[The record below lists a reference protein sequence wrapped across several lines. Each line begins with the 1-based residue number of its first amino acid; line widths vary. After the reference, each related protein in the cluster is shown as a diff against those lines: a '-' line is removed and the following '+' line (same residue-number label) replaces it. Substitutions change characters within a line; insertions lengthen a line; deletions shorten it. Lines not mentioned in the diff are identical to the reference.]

1 MMDSR
6 FLRLD
11 TEDLCALV
19 SEFDSAQT
27 VAEELLAHPDGGPGR
42 HAGPGGRLLELRGD
56 TAVLR
61 DPGGDL
67 CALPASGLYAC
78 RVAALTALAA
88 NQLLDPGVVTASL
101 IGSGAAGRIQLLVI
115 ARSVPDVSHVAVHSP
130 GGPHA
135 SPVDSGIAGVLE
147 ATGIG
152 LTVAASP
159 EEATFGASLVVVTEP
174 VVSEPC
180 LGHLAPGSVLVNATG
195 RSLREETTG
204 CVSAVY
210 VDDLGLLDAAGSGP
224 GRPGSAAGRVPVP
237 AGGRL
242 GVEADLRQVFTG
254 EHPGRAC
261 ADHVLLVELLSGAA
275 PGTRLDV
282 ALAERIHRT
291 ALCHGLGALSPG

>member
-1 MMDSR
+1 MDSR

-19 SEFDSAQT
+19 SGFDSAQT
-27 VAEELLAHPDGGPGR
+27 AAEELLAHPHGGPGR
-42 HAGPGGRLLELRGD
+42 YAGPGGRLLELRGE

-61 DPGGDL
+61 DPGGGDL
-67 CALPASGLYAC
+67 CAMPASGLYAC
-78 RVAALTALAA
+78 RAAALTALAA

-130 GGPHA
+130 RGPHA
-135 SPVDSGIAGVLE
+135 SPVDSGTAGVLE

-195 RSLREETTG
+195 RSLKEEATG

-210 VDDLGLLDAAGSGP
+210 VDDLGLLDGAAGP
-224 GRPGSAAGRVPVP
+224 GCPGSVAGCVPVP

-261 ADHVLLVELLSGAA
+261 ADHVLLVELLSGTA
-275 PGTRLDV
+275 PETRLDV

-291 ALCHGLGALSPG
+291 ALRHGLGALSPG

>member
-1 MMDSR
+1 MDSR

-19 SEFDSAQT
+19 SGFDLAQT
-27 VAEELLAHPDGGPGR
+27 AAEELLAHPDGGSGR
-42 HAGPGGRLLELRGD
+42 HAGPAGRLLELRGD

-61 DPGGDL
+61 DPGGGDL
-67 CALPASGLYAC
+67 CALPASGLHAC

-101 IGSGAAGRIQLLVI
+101 IGSGTAGRIQLLAI

-135 SPVDSGIAGVLE
+135 SPVGNGIAGVLE

-159 EEATFGASLVVVTEP
+159 EEAAFGASLVVVTEP
-174 VVSEPC
+174 LVSGPC

-195 RSLREETTG
+195 RSLKEETTG
-204 CVSAVY
+204 RVSAVY
-210 VDDLGLLDAAGSGP
+210 VDDLCLLDGAAGSGC
-224 GRPGSAAGRVPVP
+224 PGSAAGCVPVP
-237 AGGRL
+237 EGGRH

-275 PGTRLDV
+275 SETGLDV
-282 ALAERIHRT
+282 ALAERIHRA
-291 ALCHGLGALSPG
+291 ALRHGLGALLPG

>member
-1 MMDSR
+1 MDSR

-19 SEFDSAQT
+19 PDFDSAQAA
-27 VAEELLAHPDGGPGR
+27 AEELLAHPDGGPGR

-61 DPGGDL
+61 DPGGGDL

-101 IGSGAAGRIQLLVI
+101 IGSGTAGRIQLLVI

-174 VVSEPC
+174 VVSRPC

-210 VDDLGLLDAAGSGP
+210 VDDLGLLD
-224 GRPGSAAGRVPVP
+224 AAGRVPVP

-275 PGTRLDV
+275 PETRLDV
-282 ALAERIHRT
+282 VLAERIHRA